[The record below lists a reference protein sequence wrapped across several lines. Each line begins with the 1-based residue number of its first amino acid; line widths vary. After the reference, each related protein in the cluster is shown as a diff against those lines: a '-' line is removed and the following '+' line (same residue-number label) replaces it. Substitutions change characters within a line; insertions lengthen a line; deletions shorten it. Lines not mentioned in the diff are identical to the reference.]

1 MNLNSEYN
9 LLLSLLM
16 SQKSPDE
23 TLLCLNNWKFRGD
36 EQGRVKIVEWEPLGI
51 EIKDILIEI

>member
-16 SQKSPDE
+16 SQKTLDE

-36 EQGRVKIVEWEPLGI
+36 EQGRVKIVEWEPSGI